1 MCASRVTWGQRGRR
15 LSEHSRAFG
24 SGHDQDS
31 VGTKAC
37 VWMPSSPRPL
47 REGHALH
54 SERIRLG
61 GNATALYL
69 WATDNNRSFYFGP
82 VAVEEATKW
91 EFASALLYSDGSL
104 HLLQAKGDHE
114 KGSAIPLARLTEE
127 LNTINSVLST
137 WARLDASFS
146 ESSTPTAGLVGFLSN
161 AASEH
166 KLIDD

>member
-15 LSEHSRAFG
+15 LPEHSRAFG

-37 VWMPSSPRPL
+37 VWKPSSPRPL

-54 SERIRLG
+54 SERVRLG

-69 WATDNNRSFYFGP
+69 WATDNSRTFHVGALFVGNAMGETL
-82 VAVEEATKW
+82 AN
-91 EFASALLYSDGSL
+91 ALLYSDSAL
-104 HLLQAKGDHE
+104 HLLQKGVNE

-127 LNTINSVLST
+127 LKKINSVLST
-137 WARLDASFS
+137 WAQIDASFA